1 MRKGNRKQ
9 RKDIKKQID
18 ASRKRVC
25 TYWLV
30 VVGAR
35 CQCVVCVNV
44 YKKRVEILEKK
55 VINRE
60 NYLPEDLEIW
70 SRDKMKLFELEEDV
84 MGLMELY
91 KTMKNLE

>member
-1 MRKGNRKQ
+1 MDTTELRRSL
-9 RKDIKKQID
+9 KKLNK
-18 ASRKRVC
+18 S
-25 TYWLV
+25 
-30 VVGAR
+30 
-35 CQCVVCVNV
+35 VNV

-55 VINRE
+55 VINRD

-70 SRDKMKLFELEEDV
+70 LSDKMKLFELEEDV